1 MLTSIWTLVLVPT
14 VLFSIIIP
22 ADSPIEA
29 GKDDL
34 SASSLVTEVDD
45 RATLL
50 GSDLYSTP
58 PYWGI

>member
-1 MLTSIWTLVLVPT
+1 MIDTCFVIAALPYTI
-14 VLFSIIIP
+14 SIIIP